1 MSAPS
6 TKPSFFAELQR
17 RNVYKVGAMYA
28 VAGWLLVQV
37 ITQVF
42 PIYDISTHVQRIF
55 VGLIVAGFPIAL
67 VLAWLFDITPAGIVR
82 TESLPASGESPAAVR
97 ERRSADRKLNYVL
110 GALLVIGIGYVIL
123 DHSLL
128 RRSAE
133 ARVTDAESDKSIAV
147 LPFENLSD
155 DKANGYFAVG
165 IQDEILTRLA
175 KIGALK
181 VVSRT
186 STEQFAS
193 HPGNLSD
200 IAGKLGVANI
210 VEGTVQ
216 KAGDAV
222 HINVQLIRAATDE
235 HLWAETYDRKLDNIF
250 GVEGEVAG
258 AIADALKAR
267 LNGNERTELASKP
280 TLNAEAYDFYLR
292 GLSDYR
298 RVFGVEDLLSA
309 SANFAEAVKRDPNFM
324 QAWAYGS
331 ASDGLIY
338 FQAIDHSAARLEA
351 ARRGAERAMQLA
363 PESPEAWIA
372 RGEFL
377 YRTLDFDGARTA
389 LGEALKRQPN
399 DAEAMSALAYV
410 ERRAGHYE
418 LAIERLQQVLQIDP
432 GNLRDLSSLGETL
445 MFVGRPAEARLWVD
459 KALALRPGDASATV
473 LKALTYMFEGN
484 LDAAGRLLD
493 PLPLQ
498 LADYYKLQVQVQL
511 RDYRRDFH
519 GSVSAI
525 QAALSAPDFTLAGLT
540 SVYYPLLAWNQRW
553 AGDERIAQATFKD
566 GRDKLRALRERL
578 GDNGYIAGSL
588 AMVEAGLGDVQA
600 AEREGRLSV
609 ELAGKDQYNRASQ
622 LTILA
627 QALALSDRRDAAFAV
642 LHELV
647 ANPVGE
653 SAADLRLSPFWDK
666 LRDDPRFAAL
676 LAQAQA
682 VDQAKAQG
690 QYKP

>member
-1 MSAPS
+1 MSA
-6 TKPSFFAELQR
+6 KLSFFAELQR
-17 RNVYKVGAMYA
+17 RHVYKVGAMYA

-42 PIYDISTHVQRIF
+42 PIYDISTHVQRVF
-55 VGLIVAGFPIAL
+55 VGGIVAGFPVAL

-82 TESLPASGESPAAVR
+82 TTELPASGEGLAAVR
-97 ERRSADRKLNYVL
+97 ERRSTDRKLNYVL

-128 RRSAE
+128 RRS
-133 ARVTDAESDKSIAV
+133 VDAKVIDAANDKSIAV

-175 KIGALK
+175 KIGALR

-216 KAGDAV
+216 KAGEAV

-258 AIADALKAR
+258 AIADALKAQ
-267 LNGNERTELASKP
+267 LSGAERSQLASKP

-292 GLSDYR
+292 GLSEYR
-298 RVFGVEDLLSA
+298 RVFGVEALLAA
-309 SANFAEAVKRDPNFM
+309 SADFAEAVKRDPNFM

-363 PESPEAWIA
+363 PGSPEAWIA
-372 RGEFL
+372 RGDFL

-389 LGEALKRQPN
+389 LTEALKRQPN
-399 DAEAMSALAYV
+399 NAEALSALAYV

-418 LAIERLQQVLQIDP
+418 QAVERLQQVVRIDP

-445 MFVGRPAEARLWVD
+445 NAVGRPAEARPWID
-459 KALALRPGDASATV
+459 KALSLRPGDASATV
-473 LKALTYMFEGN
+473 LKAITYLSEGN

-493 PLPLQ
+493 PMPLQ
-498 LADYYKLQVQVQL
+498 VADFFDLTPQVQL
-511 RDYRRDFH
+511 RDYRRDF
-519 GSVSAI
+519 GGAASAL
-525 QAALSAPDFTLAGLT
+525 QAALSAPDFTLSGLT
-540 SVYYPLLAWNQRW
+540 SPYYPMLAWNQRW
-553 AGDERIAQATFKD
+553 AGDENAAQATFKE
-566 GRDKLRALRERL
+566 GRDKLRALRERW
-578 GDNGYIAGSL
+578 GDNGYIAASL
-588 AMVEAGLGDVQA
+588 ALVEAGLGNVEA
-600 AEREGRLSV
+600 AEREGRLGV
-609 ELAGKDQYNRASQ
+609 ELAGKDQYLRASNQ
-622 LTILA
+622 LVALA
-627 QALALSDRRDAAFAV
+627 QALALSGQRDTGFAV

-682 VDQAKAQG
+682 VDQAKALG